1 MKIEEIIVVEGK
13 DDTNRIKQ
21 AVEADTI
28 ETNGSAINEE
38 TLQLIAHA
46 QATRGVI
53 IFTDPDYPGGKIRET
68 IVQRIPGV
76 KQAFLRKADAQ
87 SPKGGSLGI
96 EHASPEIIR
105 EALRNVY
112 TQRQT
117 ETSDIDRKFLDEW
130 HLVGHADS
138 ARYRELLGDALG
150 IGHTNGKQLLKRL
163 RMFQLGKEDV
173 NAAMMAILQELEE
186 KDSLTALRQ
195 EEENR

>member
-13 DDTNRIKQ
+13 DDTKRIKE

-28 ETNGSAINEE
+28 GTNGSAINEA

-53 IFTDPDYPGGKIRET
+53 VFTDPDYPGGKIRAT
-68 IVQRIPGV
+68 IVERIPGV
-76 KQAFLRKADAQ
+76 KHAFLRKDDAQ

-96 EHASPEIIR
+96 EHASPENIR
-105 EALRNVY
+105 AALKNVY
-112 TQRQT
+112 TQRQV

-130 HLVGHADS
+130 HLIGHADS
-138 ARYRELLGDALG
+138 GRYRELLGDVLG

-163 RMFQLGKEDV
+163 RMFQLERVDV
-173 NAAMMAILQELEE
+173 DAAMTAILKELDE
-186 KDSLTALRQ
+186 KDSLTAQRQ

>member
-13 DDTNRIKQ
+13 DDTRRIKL

-53 IFTDPDYPGGKIRET
+53 VFTDPDFPGEKIRAT
-68 IVQRIPGV
+68 IVERIPGV
-76 KQAFLRKADAQ
+76 KHAFLRKDDAQ

-105 EALRNVY
+105 EALKNIY
-112 TQRQT
+112 TQRQA

-130 HLVGHADS
+130 RLVGHADS
-138 ARYRELLGDALG
+138 SRYRELLGDALG

-163 RMFQLGKEDV
+163 RMFQLEKEAV
-173 NAAMMAILQELEE
+173 NAAMTAILKELDE

-195 EEENR
+195 EEENK